1 MVVRNG
7 LNYKEAGLSG
17 IVHFVTLAST
27 KPAGSGG
34 DWQVE
39 EVYGNLE
46 CNECTRKRIR
56 KLPAMGPRQSPRSDW
71 TASSTNSCPT
81 TPGSATWQ
89 HPAVLAPPPPPH
101 GKLGS

>member
-56 KLPAMGPRQSPRSDW
+56 KLPAMGPSRAHGATGQLHL
-71 TASSTNSCPT
+71 PT
-81 TPGSATWQ
+81 HAPLHREVQPGNI
-89 HPAVLAPPPPPH
+89 LLFLRPPPPI
-101 GKLGS
+101 GS